1 MTNALL
7 VGAGLG
13 IAPHLGALRVAG
25 ITTVDVVSASSRNV
39 DRVRAAFPQGRTY
52 ATLPDA
58 IGTGGTGAGSDADGR
73 GFAVV
78 ATPPNMHL
86 QQISELTAAG
96 YDVLV
101 EKPIARNYV
110 ECLAAVSAAESCGR
124 RLFVCLQ
131 HRYKESA
138 IAAADIVA
146 RGEIGD
152 VVGASVTLPW
162 YRPQSYY
169 DEPGRGTLERD
180 GGGVLITQ
188 AIHVLD
194 LALSLLGP
202 VRAVASFTQTH
213 SHQMPTEDLVGAVF
227 QHESGAVSTLL
238 ATTATQPGTPESIS
252 VMGTG
257 GQLRLSGSGLY
268 LRTPADG
275 PLAERC
281 LLTPAPISTG
291 SDPSDMVPW
300 YRSLYADILP
310 AITSGEP
317 TRVDARRV
325 LHTHEVMDAVYASAR
340 TGETIALPSTVSQ
353 IGGLTGILGSDPEV
367 RAGHW
372 GSGQG

>member
-1 MTNALL
+1 MLTSVLL

-13 IAPHLGALRVAG
+13 ISPHLAALRGAG
-25 ITTVDVVSASSRNV
+25 ITTVDVVRASSRNV
-39 DRVRAAFPQGRTY
+39 DRVRAVIPQGRTF
-52 ATLPDA
+52 TRLHDA
-58 IGTGGTGAGSDADGR
+58 LGAGGRQDGQD
-73 GFAVV
+73 FAVV

-86 QQISELTAAG
+86 QQVSELVAAG

-101 EKPIARNYV
+101 EKPIARNYA
-110 ECLAAVSAAESCGR
+110 ECLAAVSAAEECGR

-138 IAAADIVA
+138 VAAAAIVA

-152 VVGASVTLPW
+152 VVGAAVTLPW

-180 GGGVLITQ
+180 GGGVLTTQ

-194 LALSLLGP
+194 VALSLMGP

-213 SHQMPTEDLVGAVF
+213 SHQIPTEDLVGAVF

-238 ATTATQPGTPESIS
+238 ATTASRPGAPESIS
-252 VMGTG
+252 VIGTK

-268 LRTPADG
+268 QRTPDDG
-275 PLAERC
+275 PAAERC
-281 LLTPAPISTG
+281 LVTPAAISTG

-300 YRSLYADILP
+300 YRSLYDDILP
-310 AITSGEP
+310 AITNGEP

-325 LHTHEVMDAVYASAR
+325 LHTHEVMEAVYASALAGKTTQVSSSYEQDR
-340 TGETIALPSTVSQ
+340 LSPSPTPS
-353 IGGLTGILGSDPEV
+353 
-367 RAGHW
+367 
-372 GSGQG
+372 